1 MFQWHC
7 IAFPCGRSSLLLS
20 LSMKQ
25 PNQIWSREIMST
37 SSRKL
42 FPLCSAANL
51 ISLVRV
57 LFMWQSRLRRGWLE
71 GSQAGATQGQVAQL
85 SSCEMTGPDTKC
97 HLKIRAMCH
106 CMCVRRE
113 TNSQKKRSRFC
124 ALYVCELAMQSP
136 PSYSSLLYS
145 YANHYT
151 IYYYF
156 LLSFYQ
162 IFLSLLHRK

>member
-1 MFQWHC
+1 
-7 IAFPCGRSSLLLS
+7 
-20 LSMKQ
+20 
-25 PNQIWSREIMST
+25 MST

-57 LFMWQSRLRRGWLE
+57 LFMWQGRRRGRMAVRRCHGKL
-71 GSQAGATQGQVAQL
+71 AQL

-113 TNSQKKRSRFC
+113 TNSQKKKEVGFVLCMFVNLQCNPR
-124 ALYVCELAMQSP
+124 LLIP
-136 PSYSSLLYS
+136 PSCTPTQTIIPFITIFCLFTRSS
-145 YANHYT
+145 
-151 IYYYF
+151 F
-156 LLSFYQ
+156 LCCIKS
-162 IFLSLLHRK
+162 K